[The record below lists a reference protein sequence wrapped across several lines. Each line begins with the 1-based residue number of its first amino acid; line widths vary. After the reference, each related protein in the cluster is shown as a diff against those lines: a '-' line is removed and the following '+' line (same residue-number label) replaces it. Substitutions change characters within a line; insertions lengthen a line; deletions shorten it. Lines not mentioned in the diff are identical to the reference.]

1 MVATPIEEVLRNGI
15 RESLKN
21 RFKERRGKLE
31 IMADVL
37 SAARKGARKTEIV
50 YKANLNFNR
59 VERYLLHLEENGLI
73 ANTGALYT
81 TTDKGRK
88 FLHDFQQM
96 KNRFAI

>member
-1 MVATPIEEVLRNGI
+1 MSTPIEEVLRNGI
-15 RESLKN
+15 RESLRN

-73 ANTGALYT
+73 ENTGALYT

-96 KNRFAI
+96 KSRFAI